1 MGQNTFTSP
10 QDKSRQEK
18 KKLNQV
24 EEPRALNVLAAR
36 FVVISNR
43 VCLKCAVCIYTHR
56 REVEIPVPVMVRW
69 CTDVAHVASAEAT
82 GGFPLEPGVY
92 RSSPGISVYEGFP
105 FFFFGLCWR
114 NGKSFHTTQTR
125 CCCGHLV
132 VQKLLWKLVGKW
144 FKLWSKWFSSLVR

>member
-10 QDKSRQEK
+10 QDKSRQQQ

-56 REVEIPVPVMVRW
+56 REVEIPVPVMVR
-69 CTDVAHVASAEAT
+69 
-82 GGFPLEPGVY
+82 
-92 RSSPGISVYEGFP
+92 
-105 FFFFGLCWR
+105 
-114 NGKSFHTTQTR
+114 
-125 CCCGHLV
+125 
-132 VQKLLWKLVGKW
+132 
-144 FKLWSKWFSSLVR
+144 